1 LSSSTTSAIRNVLR
15 RTISCPNTGVR
26 KENNSAYR
34 VMAEATTEG
43 SKKLVT
49 ALTDISNTNKEMES
63 RKIELQK
70 EIHAANLE
78 YKRDRDRA
86 AAENTQVS
94 LLH

>member
-1 LSSSTTSAIRNVLR
+1 
-15 RTISCPNTGVR
+15 
-26 KENNSAYR
+26 
-34 VMAEATTEG
+34 MAEATTEG